1 MNWSPAYRQVEKLTT
16 EEEIAV
22 RAYGAES
29 GLFHL
34 FSQQT
39 HYKVLDEF
47 EATRT
52 FLVPKLAALNSAT
65 QKFELTSSLTV
76 YSGHGN
82 GIGVY
87 GSLGR
92 SPAAS
97 FRGMIW
103 QYQGVTSTSAWDWK
117 AAEWLEKGRAG
128 PVLLQFELQEGFRCL
143 PMCEIESTHEAEFVL
158 PANQPFKICDA
169 YRSNGVLQFTLRPV
183 TPAT

>member
-1 MNWSPAYRQVEKLTT
+1 MYRQIEELTSDEEK
-16 EEEIAV
+16 AV

-47 EATRT
+47 KTARE
-52 FLVPKLAALNSAT
+52 FYIPKLAALNSAAR
-65 QKFELTSSLTV
+65 KFALCSKLSV

-87 GSLGR
+87 GSFENN
-92 SPAAS
+92 PAAS
-97 FRGMIW
+97 FRNMIW
-103 QYQGVTSTSAWDWK
+103 QYRGVTSTSAWRWK

-128 PVLLQFELQEGFRCL
+128 PVFLKFELPEGFCCL
-143 PMCEIESTHEAEFVL
+143 PMEAVAPTHEAEFII
-158 PANQPFKICDA
+158 PANQPFEIFEA
-169 YRSNGVLQFTLRPV
+169 SRSNGVLRFTLRPV
-183 TPAT
+183 ESEARSEVS